1 MKVMCIFLLA
11 TLMGCSFA
19 KKEKADPYYL
29 TGPKEQQERLN
40 GLFSLL
46 DGDVDREEL
55 FSLVRE
61 IASSYARQK
70 EYGRLINF
78 LCSHVESRPDDPNN
92 AYYLLMIAYAYT
104 EQEAY
109 PVAELYFDVIVK
121 NYPDLLIQGRSIH
134 LVCLNQLLVM
144 TQDPERRIKYY
155 QKLISNFP
163 DKTDLGADYFMLGQ
177 AYEQTGEWEL
187 AIQAYAQFLSSSLG
201 ADIPGFPDAE
211 NYAKRLID
219 FNNSPKDWTFE
230 TLNGLVNAVS
240 TAINAGDGWRLW
252 SYRAKVNFFARS
264 WAHEVSDDSGMSEF
278 SLPVFMQGANIQYA
292 PSLDSSSN
300 ATEAYLKTWGWTQS
314 ISTWYFYFRKI
325 YFPVDP
331 DVHGRWE
338 WAGVYYGE
346 KF

>member
-1 MKVMCIFLLA
+1 MKIMYIFLL
-11 TLMGCSFA
+11 TVLMGCGFA
-19 KKEKADPYYL
+19 EKEKIAPYYL
-29 TGPKEQQERLN
+29 TGSKEQQEQLR

-46 DGDVDREEL
+46 DEYADGDEL

-61 IASSYARQK
+61 IANTYTRQK
-70 EYGRLINF
+70 EYGRLVNF
-78 LCSHVESRPDDPNN
+78 LGGHVESRPYDPNN

-109 PVAELYFDVIVK
+109 PIAELYFDAIVK

-134 LVCLNQLLVM
+134 LICLNRLLAM

-155 QKLISNFP
+155 QKLISDFP
-163 DKTDLGADYFMLGQ
+163 EKTDLGVDHFMLGQ
-177 AYEQTGEWEL
+177 AYEQTGEWDL
-187 AIQAYAQFLSSSLG
+187 ALQAYTQFLSFL
-201 ADIPGFPDAE
+201 DTDVPGFSDAG

-230 TLNGLVNAVS
+230 SLNGLVNAVR
-240 TAINAGDGWRLW
+240 TAINNGDGWRLW
-252 SYRAKVNFFARS
+252 SYRAKVNFFTRS
-264 WAHEVSDDSGMSEF
+264 WAQEVSDDSGMSEF
-278 SLPVFMQGANIQYA
+278 SLPVFMQGTNVHYA
-292 PSLDSSSN
+292 PSLDPSSN
-300 ATEAYLKTWGWTQS
+300 ATEAYLRTWGWTQS
-314 ISTWYFYFRKI
+314 ISTWYLYFRKI